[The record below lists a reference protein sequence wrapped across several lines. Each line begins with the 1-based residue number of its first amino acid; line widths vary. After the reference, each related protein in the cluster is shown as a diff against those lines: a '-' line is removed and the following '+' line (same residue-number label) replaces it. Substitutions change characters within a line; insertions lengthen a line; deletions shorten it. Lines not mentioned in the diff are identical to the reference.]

1 MQNILG
7 FIKARKDF
15 ILYSVLRVLVLVL
28 SLVSN
33 VFIVRKLSVNDF
45 GIFSVALMFVG
56 LITTFGFSW
65 SSSSIL
71 YYGVREK
78 AKTGSINKTFWAR
91 NIIIGISLAAVT
103 VLFIIFR
110 NQINAYIGEQV
121 AFLILIWLYVSVA
134 EDYLTKYFLAV
145 KKQILSSMLSIT
157 AKVIYLITIV
167 VFSFDVK
174 TLIILNIISHSTV
187 LLYIIGINKKDVGKF
202 EFEKEWFK
210 EILSFSLWQL
220 FGFSGLYLINFGDTA
235 VIKHFMT
242 TEDVGIYNA
251 AYKLFNAVASFAFV
265 ISSFYA
271 SGVSQYFAKNEHS
284 KLRQFFYKE
293 RFFIFGLST
302 VVHILVILLSKPII
316 IALYKEQYADSVLI
330 FNILMIGSIAR
341 YFSVFYTLYFN
352 ANDKYKV
359 LQGINIAR
367 AVLNLILDVVFIR
380 LFGLIGPAIATTV
393 AIIITFLY
401 TFFYC
406 EKRIR
411 RLSSGR
417 KDAESTTTSS

>member
-1 MQNILG
+1 
-7 FIKARKDF
+7 
-15 ILYSVLRVLVLVL
+15 
-28 SLVSN
+28 
-33 VFIVRKLSVNDF
+33 
-45 GIFSVALMFVG
+45 
-56 LITTFGFSW
+56 
-65 SSSSIL
+65 
-71 YYGVREK
+71 
-78 AKTGSINKTFWAR
+78 
-91 NIIIGISLAAVT
+91 
-103 VLFIIFR
+103 
-110 NQINAYIGEQV
+110 
-121 AFLILIWLYVSVA
+121 
-134 EDYLTKYFLAV
+134 
-145 KKQILSSMLSIT
+145 
-157 AKVIYLITIV
+157 
-167 VFSFDVK
+167 
-174 TLIILNIISHSTV
+174 
-187 LLYIIGINKKDVGKF
+187 
-202 EFEKEWFK
+202 
-210 EILSFSLWQL
+210 L

-302 VVHILVILLSKPII
+302 VVHILIILVSKPII

-330 FNILMIGSIAR
+330 FNILMIGSIVR

-401 TFFYC
+401 SVFYC

-417 KDAESTTTSS
+417 KEEESTTTSS